1 MPSRFEPCGLNQ
13 MYSQRYG
20 TLPIVRKT
28 GGLADTV
35 VDALPENFANGT
47 ASGFV
52 FNDAVSGALLEAI
65 KRSLVV
71 YANRTLWQQLQRNA
85 MGKDFSW
92 RNSANQYLSL
102 YSEI

>member
-1 MPSRFEPCGLNQ
+1 

-28 GGLADTV
+28 GGLADSV
-35 VDALPENFANGT
+35 IDALPESIQAGT

-52 FNDAVSGALLEAI
+52 FNDAVPGALLEAI
-65 KRSLVV
+65 KRSLVLF
-71 YANRTLWQQLQRNA
+71 ADKSAWQKIQRSA
-85 MGKDFSW
+85 MSKDFSW
-92 RNSANQYLSL
+92 QNSASKYLAL